1 MTKELFIYMIGG
13 LLPLVIT
20 NIAHMVLV
28 KRNGWS
34 GLSIPIH
41 VGAFGAN
48 KTWRGVVFVSFVN
61 ALCFGLI
68 NFPGGVLL
76 SHLNDTATDAT
87 LYNDAIL
94 RDLSTWHGWEDIL
107 FKCFIGWVYGMA
119 YVLFELPNS
128 WLKRRMGIAPGATAT
143 RGAFWFTLLD
153 KTDSALGVSLVFC
166 VLRDF
171 SWSDALL
178 FFITASALH
187 FLFSWILYLRK
198 IKKAF

>member
-1 MTKELFIYMIGG
+1 MIGA
-13 LLPLVIT
+13 LLPLIIT
-20 NIAHMVLV
+20 NVAHMVLV
-28 KRNGWS
+28 KRNGWA

-41 VGAFGAN
+41 QRAFGAN
-48 KTWRGVVFVSFVN
+48 KTWRGVVFVSVVN
-61 ALCFGLI
+61 AVCFGLI

-76 SHLNDTATDAT
+76 SHLGGNYYDAQFP
-87 LYNDAIL
+87 
-94 RDLSTWHGWEDIL
+94 DLSSWHGWNHVVFQAWL
-107 FKCFIGWVYGMA
+107 GWVYGMA

-128 WLKRRMGIAPGATAT
+128 WIKRRMGIAPGATAT
-143 RGAFWFTLLD
+143 RGAVWFTLLD

-171 SWSDALL
+171 SWWDALL
-178 FFITASALH
+178 FFVTASALH

>member
-1 MTKELFIYMIGG
+1 MIGA
-13 LLPLVIT
+13 LLPLIIT
-20 NIAHMVLV
+20 NMAHMVLV
-28 KRNGWS
+28 KRNGWA

-41 VGAFGAN
+41 QRAFGTN
-48 KTWRGVVFVSFVN
+48 KTWRGVVFVSVVN
-61 ALCFGLI
+61 AVCFGLI

-76 SHLNDTATDAT
+76 SHLGDTYYDAQFPDFFT
-87 LYNDAIL
+87 
-94 RDLSTWHGWEDIL
+94 RHGWDHVAFQAWL
-107 FKCFIGWVYGMA
+107 GWIYGMA

-128 WLKRRMGIAPGATAT
+128 WLKRRMDIAPGASAT
-143 RGAFWFTLLD
+143 RGAIWFTLLD

-171 SWSDALL
+171 SWRDALL
-178 FFITASALH
+178 FFVTASALH

>member
-1 MTKELFIYMIGG
+1 MIGA
-13 LLPLVIT
+13 LLPLIVT
-20 NIAHMVLV
+20 NVAHMVLV
-28 KRNGWS
+28 KRNGWA

-41 VGAFGAN
+41 TKAFGPN
-48 KTWRGVVFVSFVN
+48 KTWRGVVFVSIVN
-61 ALCFGLI
+61 AVLFGLV

-76 SHLNDTATDAT
+76 SHLNDSA
-87 LYNDAIL
+87 NDAIL
-94 RDLSTWHGWEDIL
+94 KDLSTMHGWEDIV
-107 FKCFIGWVYGMA
+107 FKFFIGWVYGMA

-128 WLKRRMGIAPGATAT
+128 WLKRRMGIAPGASAT
-143 RGAFWFTLLD
+143 RGAFVFTLLD

-171 SWSDALL
+171 SRGDTAL
-178 FFITASALH
+178 FFITASGLH

>member
-1 MTKELFIYMIGG
+1 MDQNLIIEMIGA

-34 GLSIPIH
+34 SLALPIH
-41 VGAFGAN
+41 TRAFGAN
-48 KTWRGVVFVSFVN
+48 KTWRGVAFVSLVN
-61 ALCFGLI
+61 AVVFALI
-68 NFPGGVLL
+68 NYPGGALLAQLSEGYYDVLPP
-76 SHLNDTATDAT
+76 N
-87 LYNDAIL
+87 
-94 RDLSTWHGWEDIL
+94 LSTFHGWEDIL
-107 FKCFIGWVYGMA
+107 FKCFIGWIYGMA

-128 WLKRRMGIAPGATAT
+128 WLKRRMGIAPGAQAQQ
-143 RGAFWFTLLD
+143 GSALFTLLD

-171 SWSDALL
+171 SWGDALI
-178 FFITASALH
+178 FFVAASALH

-198 IKKAF
+198 IKKSF

>member
-1 MTKELFIYMIGG
+1 MSKELTLYMIGA

-28 KRNGWS
+28 KRNGWAA
-34 GLSIPIH
+34 LSIPIH

-48 KTWRGVVFVSFVN
+48 KTWRGVVFVSVVN
-61 ALCFGLI
+61 AVCFGLI

-143 RGAFWFTLLD
+143 RGAIWFTLLD

-178 FFITASALH
+178 FFVTASALH

-198 IKKAF
+198 IKKSF

>member
-1 MTKELFIYMIGG
+1 MIGA

-28 KRNGWS
+28 KRNGFS
-34 GLSIPIH
+34 GLAVPIH
-41 VGAFGAN
+41 AGAFGPN

-61 ALCFGLI
+61 AVCFGLI

-76 SHLNDTATDAT
+76 SHWNDTF
-87 LYNDAIL
+87 YDAIL
-94 RDLSTWHGWEDIL
+94 IDLSTWHGWEDIL

-128 WLKRRMGIAPGATAT
+128 WLKRRMGIPAGASAN
-143 RGAFWFTLLD
+143 RFNGLFTLLD

-171 SWSDALL
+171 SWVDASV
-178 FFITASALH
+178 FFVTASGLH

>member
-1 MTKELFIYMIGG
+1 MNKELSIYMIGA
-13 LLPLVIT
+13 LLPLIVT
-20 NIAHMVLV
+20 NVAHMVLV
-28 KRNGWS
+28 KRNGWA

-48 KTWRGVVFVSFVN
+48 KTWRGVVFVSIVN
-61 ALCFGLI
+61 AVLFGLI

-76 SHLNDTATDAT
+76 SHLNDSA
-87 LYNDAIL
+87 NDAIL
-94 RDLSTWHGWEDIL
+94 KDLSTMHGWEDIV
-107 FKCFIGWVYGMA
+107 FKFFIGWVYGMA

-128 WLKRRMGIAPGATAT
+128 WLKRRMGIAPGASAT
-143 RGAFWFTLLD
+143 RGAFVFTLLD

-171 SWSDALL
+171 PWGDTAL
-178 FFITASALH
+178 FFITASGLH

>member
-1 MTKELFIYMIGG
+1 MIGA
-13 LLPLVIT
+13 LLPLIIT
-20 NIAHMVLV
+20 NVAHMVLV
-28 KRNGWS
+28 KRNGWA

-41 VGAFGAN
+41 QRAFGAN
-48 KTWRGVVFVSFVN
+48 KTWRGVVFVSVVN
-61 ALCFGLI
+61 AVCFGLI

-76 SHLNDTATDAT
+76 AHLGDNYYDAQFP
-87 LYNDAIL
+87 
-94 RDLSTWHGWEDIL
+94 DLFSWHGWDHVAFQAWL
-107 FKCFIGWVYGMA
+107 GWIYGMA

-128 WLKRRMGIAPGATAT
+128 WIKRSMGIAPGATAT
-143 RGAFWFTLLD
+143 RGAVWFTLLD

-171 SWSDALL
+171 SWRDALL

>member
-1 MTKELFIYMIGG
+1 MTKELTVYMIGA

-20 NIAHMVLV
+20 NIAHMVWV
-28 KRNGWS
+28 KRNRWAR
-34 GLSIPIH
+34 LSIPIH

-61 ALCFGLI
+61 AVCFGLI

-76 SHLNDTATDAT
+76 SHLNDSF
-87 LYNDAIL
+87 YDAIL
-94 RDLSTWHGWEDIL
+94 IDLSTWHGWEDIL

-143 RGAFWFTLLD
+143 RGAVWFTLLD

-178 FFITASALH
+178 FFVTASALQ
-187 FLFSWILYLRK
+187 FLLSWILYLRK